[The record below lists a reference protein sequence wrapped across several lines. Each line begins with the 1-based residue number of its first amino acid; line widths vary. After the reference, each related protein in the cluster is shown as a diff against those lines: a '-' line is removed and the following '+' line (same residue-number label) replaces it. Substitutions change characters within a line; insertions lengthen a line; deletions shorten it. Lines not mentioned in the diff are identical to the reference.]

1 MLRKEFPSCCTAG
14 ILIGMGRSSVGDGA
28 SQLHSPT
35 GLDSDLEVA
44 QELKRKMC
52 AERDHHHAL
61 LTAVVNSHQKQVL
74 RVALKMGWKASKWM
88 SKEQHSD
95 TKVKIIYWAVMDGI
109 PSDQDLYRLFP
120 VKPGK

>member
-14 ILIGMGRSSVGDGA
+14 ILIGMGRSSVGNGE
-28 SQLHSPT
+28 SQIHSPT
-35 GLDSDLEVA
+35 GWDSDLEVA
-44 QELKRKMC
+44 QELKRKMRT
-52 AERDHHHAL
+52 EQDLRHAL

-88 SKEQHSD
+88 SKEQHPE
-95 TKVKIIYWAVMDGI
+95 TKVKLIYWAVMDGI